1 MLRTRWITSASN
13 AKLYYQVSDYYAK
26 TAGDWLGRGA
36 EMLGLRGEV
45 KKEDFQDL
53 DVLSKNFRVQFNDN
67 DTLRRN
73 WGGGV
78 MGIKN

>member
-1 MLRTRWITSASN
+1 LT
-13 AKLYYQVSDYYAK
+13 
-26 TAGDWLGRGA
+26 
-36 EMLGLRGEV
+36 EV

-53 DVLSKNFRVQFNDN
+53 DVLSKNFRGQFNDN
-67 DTLRRN
+67 EQLRRN